1 MATEKN
7 VTEFAIVK
15 SIMKLL
21 KLDDAGKIN
30 KFFSKEVKKAETT
43 IRDIKNYI
51 AALKNTYE
59 SEMQK
64 LADQIEDAKESVE
77 ASYQAVTPEN
87 IVNNEAMERFSS
99 SYWSSVERT
108 EAALDRLEK
117 IVKEKTEAYEKAVEQ
132 QNKEISKYQARID
145 KITK

>member
-51 AALKNTYE
+51 AALK
-59 SEMQK
+59 K
-64 LADQIEDAKESVE
+64 HL
-77 ASYQAVTPEN
+77 
-87 IVNNEAMERFSS
+87 
-99 SYWSSVERT
+99 
-108 EAALDRLEK
+108 
-117 IVKEKTEAYEKAVEQ
+117 
-132 QNKEISKYQARID
+132 
-145 KITK
+145 

>member
-1 MATEKN
+1 
-7 VTEFAIVK
+7 
-15 SIMKLL
+15 
-21 KLDDAGKIN
+21 
-30 KFFSKEVKKAETT
+30 
-43 IRDIKNYI
+43 
-51 AALKNTYE
+51 
-59 SEMQK
+59 MQK